1 MTGVQFSL
9 TAELLR
15 VARWQWMV
23 SGIVLLSTFAA
34 VFDSNAD
41 MIVAIDNV
49 HVDGKNMDQ
58 VAALIR
64 GDVGSNVVIDVSRKG
79 QVLAWAF

>member
-1 MTGVQFSL
+1 MTVVQFSL
-9 TAELLR
+9 TAGLLTA
-15 VARWQWMV
+15 ARWPWMV
-23 SGIVLLSTFAA
+23 SASVVLSTSAA
-34 VFDSNAD
+34 VFDSYAD

-64 GDVGSNVVIDVSRKG
+64 GDVGSNVVIDVLRRG
-79 QVLAWAF
+79 QVLAWL

>member
-1 MTGVQFSL
+1 MTVMQFSL
-9 TAELLR
+9 TAELLTA
-15 VARWQWMV
+15 ARWPWMA
-23 SGIVLLSTFAA
+23 SGSVLLSTSAA
-34 VFDSNAD
+34 VFDSYAD

-64 GDVGSNVVIDVSRKG
+64 GDVGSSVVIDVLRRG
-79 QVLAWAF
+79 QVLAWL

>member
-1 MTGVQFSL
+1 MTVVQFSL

-15 VARWQWMV
+15 VARWPWMV
-23 SGIVLLSTFAA
+23 SGSVLHSTSAA
-34 VFDSNAD
+34 VFDSCAD
-41 MIVAIDNV
+41 VIVAIDNV

-64 GDVGSNVVIDVSRKG
+64 GDVGSNVVIDVLRRG
-79 QVLAWAF
+79 QVLAWL